1 MRLSGRG
8 VGMSLFSSLMF
19 ALIPSY
25 ALLLAPLD
33 GIQVFAQRLLWS
45 LPVLLALVVITGH
58 WRKFLLCLRQLK
70 RRPILTLGL
79 LASASILGSQWFLFV
94 WSPLNGHMLDITL
107 GYFLMPLVLVLVGR
121 VFYQERLRALQKIAV
136 LLAVIGCVHELFALG
151 AISWVTVV
159 TMFGYP
165 PYFMLRRWMKFD
177 AFSGFFLE
185 MLVLAPVAITLMY
198 LYGDTF
204 SLIQVQPWLIPLL
217 LGMGILSSFAFAA
230 MIAASRLLPLGV
242 LGILSYI
249 EPVLLFLSS
258 IFIVGEAVT
267 SQQWWT
273 YIPIWL
279 AVVLVMFDSVRLLYK
294 QAQRGY

>member
-1 MRLSGRG
+1 MPLSGRG
-8 VGMSLFSSLMF
+8 VAMSLSASLLF

-33 GIQVFAQRLLWS
+33 GVQVFAQRLLWC
-45 LPVLLALVVITGH
+45 LPVLCVLIILTGH
-58 WRKFLLCLRQLK
+58 WRKFLVCLRRIK
-70 RRPILTLGL
+70 RQPILA
-79 LASASILGSQWFLFV
+79 LAVLMTAAILGSQWFLFV
-94 WSPLNGHMLDITL
+94 WSPLNGHLLDVTL

-121 VFYQERLRALQKIAV
+121 LFYREHLSRLQKIAV
-136 LLAVIGCVHELFALG
+136 ACAIIGCLHELIQVG
-151 AISWVTVV
+151 SMSWVTVV

-165 PYFMLRRWMKFD
+165 PYFMLRRWMRFD

-185 MLVLAPVAITLMY
+185 MWVLAPFALFLVLY
-198 LYGDTF
+198 LGDTQAAF
-204 SLIQVQPWLIPLL
+204 AQSAWLWLL
-217 LGMGILSSFAFAA
+217 LPGMGLLSTVAFAA
-230 MIAASRLLPLGV
+230 MIDASRLLPLGL

-258 IFIVGEAVT
+258 LFLVGESIN

-279 AVVLVMFDSVRLLYK
+279 AVVFVMFDSVRVLYR
-294 QAQRGY
+294 QSHHGY

>member
-1 MRLSGRG
+1 MQLSGRG

-33 GIQVFAQRLLWS
+33 GVQVFAQRLLWS
-45 LPVLLALVVITGH
+45 LPVLLGLILLTGH
-58 WRKFLLCLRQLK
+58 WRKFLVCLRQLK
-70 RRPILTLGL
+70 RRPILI
-79 LASASILGSQWFLFV
+79 LAILISASILGSQWFLFV

-107 GYFLMPLVLVLVGR
+107 GYFLMPLVLVVVGR
-121 VFYQERLRALQKIAV
+121 VFYQEHLRPLQK
-136 LLAVIGCVHELFALG
+136 LAVVMAMLGCAHELFALG
-151 AISWVTVV
+151 AISWVTVA

-185 MLVLAPVAITLMY
+185 MLVLAPVAIVLVC
-198 LYGDTF
+198 LQGE
-204 SLIQVQPWLIPLL
+204 IQAAIRAQIWLIPLL

-230 MIAASRLLPLGV
+230 MIGASRLLPLGV

-258 IFIVGEAVT
+258 IFIVGESVT

-294 QAQRGY
+294 QARRGY